1 MSTERRKRLLLTIV
15 VLLTVYWYMY
25 KYFISFPFSDL
36 DSCKYD
42 KIWGGG
48 GYQLVKNM
56 FKTIFKKKRSR
67 IEKLK
72 STLHYNS
79 AQTFDLRCRHIIFNV
94 NRRRSTRPLSVKLS
108 SLRVCSL
115 HACGWRNGYVYVHT
129 SITPCLNKELKRKRF
144 V

>member
-1 MSTERRKRLLLTIV
+1 MSYCWRYTGTCINTSFLFLFRTLIHAN
-15 VLLTVYWYMY
+15 MI
-25 KYFISFPFSDL
+25 KY
-36 DSCKYD
+36 
-42 KIWGGG
+42 GGG

-94 NRRRSTRPLSVKLS
+94 KRRRSTRPLSVKF
-108 SLRVCSL
+108 RPF
-115 HACGWRNGYVYVHT
+115 VYAHCMHVDDEMGMYTYTHQLPHVW
-129 SITPCLNKELKRKRF
+129 IKNLNESDLYKSRF
-144 V
+144 FSPICQ